1 MQRISFAPVLSA
13 TLSRDS
19 CWIIGFS
26 WLSCRFSLVHDGRA
40 LPNGWLLG
48 LLEDGHHAPALGG
61 RQRAGLH
68 DLDPVADA
76 ALVLLVVSLELDGA
90 AHDLA
95 VQRVLHA
102 VLDGHDDGL
111 VHLVADHQALADLP
125 ARAVGRHSFL
135 THAAPSL
142 AAPGAV
148 RMPSS
153 RSRTTV

>member
-1 MQRISFAPVLSA
+1 MQRISLAPVLSA

-26 WLSCRFSLVHDGRA
+26 PGCRAGSRPLQGERA
-40 LPNGWLLG
+40 LPNWCWLLLG
-48 LLEDGHHAPALGG
+48 LLEHGHDAPALRG
-61 RQRAGLH
+61 RQRTGLH

-76 ALVLLVVSLELDGA
+76 ALVGLVVGLQLHGP

-95 VQRVLHA
+95 VERVLHA

-111 VHLVADHQALADLP
+111 VHLVAHHEALTDL
-125 ARAVGRHSFL
+125 ATGTVCGHF

-153 RSRTTV
+153 